1 LLGFSPGTIDTASS
15 PPLLFDV
22 EALQMSLLPQIS
34 RDEVYEEEDD
44 DEEEEVGEE
53 RATARE
59 YTAKQTTSKARTQE
73 KYIIM

>member
-1 LLGFSPGTIDTASS
+1 
-15 PPLLFDV
+15 
-22 EALQMSLLPQIS
+22 MSLLPQIS

-44 DEEEEVGEE
+44 DEEEVGEE
-53 RATARE
+53 RAMARE